1 MVTQAGRIGQWARKR
16 DGGRRACRWPGLGPV
31 PGKKLAWVCGAEP
44 RDVPGCKPWT
54 NGKLSRIAKVRVP
67 PADLPRFRATQRRLE
82 P

>member
-1 MVTQAGRIGQWARKR
+1 MGAETG
-16 DGGRRACRWPGLGPV
+16 RWPSCLSVAGSGSGPR
-31 PGKKLAWVCGAEP
+31 KKLAWVCGAEP

-54 NGKLSRIAKVRVP
+54 NGKLSRIAKVRVL